1 MTTAETNPGTTSGNT
16 EKEQMAWY
24 VLRSTFNRSQ
34 KAYDLLTS
42 NSFHAYLPLKM
53 VEKVVKG
60 RLKRIMK
67 PLIPNLLFVY
77 SKEDELKEF
86 VKANKDTGYITL
98 YYDHFSH
105 SSNGTNKLLTVPDFQ
120 MDNFIRATSKANRH
134 MMVVDPKNI
143 RFKSGDQ
150 VRIVEGDFIGVV
162 GKVAR
167 VGGQSRVIVT
177 LEGVCSIA
185 TAYIPSAFLEPYQKC

>member
-1 MTTAETNPGTTSGNT
+1 MTTADTTADTASVKT
-16 EKEQMAWY
+16 KEQQMAWY

-34 KAYDLLTS
+34 KAYDMLTS
-42 NSFHAYLPLKM
+42 NGFHAYLPLHS

-67 PLIPNLLFVY
+67 PLIPNLLFVF
-77 SKEDELKEF
+77 SEENVLKEF
-86 VKANKDTGYITL
+86 VKANKDTGYVTL
-98 YYDHFSH
+98 YYDHFNH
-105 SSNGTNKLLTVPDFQ
+105 SNKGTNKLLTVPAFQ
-120 MDNFIRATSKANRH
+120 MDNFIRATSIENKH
-134 MMVVDPKNI
+134 TMVVDPKNI
-143 RFKSGDQ
+143 RYKTGDM

-177 LEGVCSIA
+177 LEGVCAIA
-185 TAYIPSAFLEPYQKC
+185 TAYIPSAFLEPYQDS

>member
-1 MTTAETNPGTTSGNT
+1 MTTADTNAEITADNT
-16 EKEQMAWY
+16 ETQQMEWY

-34 KAYDLLTS
+34 RAYDMLTA
-42 NSFHAYLPLKM
+42 NGFHAYLPLHT

-60 RLKRIMK
+60 RLKRTLK
-67 PLIPNLLFVY
+67 PLIPNLLFVFA
-77 SKEDELKEF
+77 KEDELKEF
-86 VKANKDTGYITL
+86 VKANKDSGYITL
-98 YYDHFSH
+98 YYDHFKST
-105 SSNGTNKLLTVPDFQ
+105 SNGTHKLLTVPAFQ
-120 MDNFIRATSKANRH
+120 MDNFIKATSIANKH
-134 MMVVDPKNI
+134 TLVVDPKTI
-143 RFKSGDQ
+143 RFKSGDL

-185 TAYIPSAFLEPYQKC
+185 TAYIPSAFLEPYQDS

>member
-1 MTTAETNPGTTSGNT
+1 MTTAETTAGSSKGNP

-34 KAYDLLTS
+34 KAYDLLNS
-42 NSFHAYLPLKM
+42 NGFQAYLPLHT

-60 RLKRIMK
+60 RLKRTMK

-77 SKEDELKEF
+77 SSENELKEF

-105 SSNGTNKLLTVPDFQ
+105 SSNGTNKLLTVPAFQ
-120 MDNFIRATSKANRH
+120 MDNFIKATSKANRH
-134 MMVVDPKNI
+134 TMVVDPKKI
-143 RFKSGDQ
+143 RFKSGDL
-150 VRIVEGDFIGVV
+150 VRIVEGEFIGVV

-185 TAYIPSAFLEPYQKC
+185 TAYIPSAFLEPYQNS